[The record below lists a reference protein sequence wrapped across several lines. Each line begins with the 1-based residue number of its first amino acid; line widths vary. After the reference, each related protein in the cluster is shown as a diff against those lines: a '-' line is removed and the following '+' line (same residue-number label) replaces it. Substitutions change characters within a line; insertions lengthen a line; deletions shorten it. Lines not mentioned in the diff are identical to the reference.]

1 MRATESLHQESILPC
16 QPQRTQLKNDRAAAP
31 ISTSPLAAALL
42 TDAAARAGAA
52 IMRLYHEGA
61 KVRLKDDASPV
72 TEADKASEA
81 IVIDALQRLAPDIP
95 IVSEEIAGD
104 RSADLGPRF
113 FLVDPLDGTKEFIQK
128 RSDFTVNIALVEDG
142 LPRFGLVYAPARSM
156 LATTSGAGKA
166 IEVTVEPSER
176 GADLAAL
183 DCRTLQVRVPS
194 PEGLVA
200 VVSRSHL
207 DPATEAFLAKL
218 KIAGRS
224 DAGSALKFLE
234 VARGV
239 ADVYPRFGPDHGV
252 GHGGRPRDPHRRRRP
267 CRGRGG
273 KAAPLRQDRDGLA
286 QSGLCRLGPR
296 SRPMTGGQPL
306 FSNCL
311 SKS

>member
-1 MRATESLHQESILPC
+1 LSGPTHTTQERQSAETDFDL
-16 QPQRTQLKNDRAAAP
+16 A
-31 ISTSPLAAALL
+31 LAAAIL

-52 IMRLYHEGA
+52 IMHFYREGA

-81 IVIDALQRLAPDIP
+81 IVIDALQHLAPDIP

-142 LPRFGLVYAPARSM
+142 CPRFGLVYAPARSL
-156 LATTSGAGKA
+156 LATTPSPGKA
-166 IEVTVEPSER
+166 IEVTVEPSEQ
-176 GADLAAL
+176 GADLASL
-183 DCRTLQVRVPS
+183 DCRTLRVRAPS
-194 PEGLVA
+194 LDGLVA

-207 DPATEAFLAKL
+207 DPVTEAFLAKL

-234 VARGV
+234 VARGL
-239 ADVYPRFGPDHGV
+239 ADVYPRFGPTMEWDTAAGQAV
-252 GHGGRPRDPHRRRRP
+252 LEAAGGEVIDDSTRKPMRYGKPGHRNHWFVARGWPASRDWQTR
-267 CRGRGG
+267 
-273 KAAPLRQDRDGLA
+273 
-286 QSGLCRLGPR
+286 
-296 SRPMTGGQPL
+296 
-306 FSNCL
+306 
-311 SKS
+311 

>member
-1 MRATESLHQESILPC
+1 MSAPTHTTQERQSSGTDFDL
-16 QPQRTQLKNDRAAAP
+16 A
-31 ISTSPLAAALL
+31 LAAALL

-166 IEVTVEPSER
+166 IEVTVDPSER

-183 DCRTLQVRVPS
+183 DCRTLHVRVPS

-224 DAGSALKFLE
+224 DVGSALKFLE

-239 ADVYPRFGPDHGV
+239 ADVYPRFGPTMEWDTAA
-252 GHGGRPRDPHRRRRP
+252 GHAVLDRRRRP
-267 CRGRGG
+267 CRGCGR

-286 QSGLCRLGPR
+286 QSGLRRLGPKTPAPDG
-296 SRPMTGGQPL
+296 RPATV
-306 FSNCL
+306 
-311 SKS
+311 

>member
-1 MRATESLHQESILPC
+1 
-16 QPQRTQLKNDRAAAP
+16 
-31 ISTSPLAAALL
+31 
-42 TDAAARAGAA
+42 
-52 IMRLYHEGA
+52 MRLYHEGA

-95 IVSEEIAGD
+95 IVSEEIACD

-128 RSDFTVNIALVEDG
+128 RSDFTVNIACRCG

-156 LATTSGAGKA
+156 LATTPGAGTA
-166 IEVTVEPSER
+166 IEVTVDPSER
-176 GADLAAL
+176 GAGLAAL

-194 PEGLVA
+194 PDGLVA

-224 DAGSALKFLE
+224 DVGSALKFLE

-239 ADVYPRFGPDHGV
+239 ADVYPRFGPTMEWDTAAGR
-252 GHGGRPRDPHRRRRP
+252 GSSSPPAGMSRMPREIRSDTARPRRA
-267 CRGRGG
+267 CNLVRG
-273 KAAPLRQDRDGLA
+273 
-286 QSGLCRLGPR
+286 LGPKDR
-296 SRPMTGGQPL
+296 WGLTGGQPL

>member
-1 MRATESLHQESILPC
+1 MSAPTHTTQERQSGGTDFDL
-16 QPQRTQLKNDRAAAP
+16 
-31 ISTSPLAAALL
+31 PLAAALL

-142 LPRFGLVYAPARSM
+142 MPRFGLVYAPARSM
-156 LATTSGAGKA
+156 LATTPAAGKA

-176 GADLAAL
+176 GADLTAL

-194 PEGLVA
+194 PDGLVA

-234 VARGV
+234 VARGA
-239 ADVYPRFGPDHGV
+239 ADVYPRFGPTMEWDTAA
-252 GHGGRPRDPHRRRRP
+252 GHAILMAAGGYVEDAE
-267 CRGRGG
+267 G
-273 KAAPLRQDRDGLA
+273 KPLRYGKTGTGLLNPGFVA
-286 QSGLCRLGPR
+286 W
-296 SRPMTGGQPL
+296 GQRTAGA
-306 FSNCL
+306 
-311 SKS
+311 